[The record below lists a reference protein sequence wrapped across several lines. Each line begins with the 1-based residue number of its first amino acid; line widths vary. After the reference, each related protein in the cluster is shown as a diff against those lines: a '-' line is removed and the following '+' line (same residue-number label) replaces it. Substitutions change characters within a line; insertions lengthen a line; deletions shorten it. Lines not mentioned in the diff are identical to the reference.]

1 LAYYALPVE
10 PPVAVAVLLALLAG
24 ALCWLCLA
32 GRSSGV
38 ALVAAF
44 VLAGFVWGQVSTWL
58 NPVTILPGSTGKVTI
73 SGWVEDIAAH
83 SAGRSRLL
91 LQVDAMNGVDAAF
104 VPERLRVTAKR
115 QMSASAHR
123 ALHFG

>member
-1 LAYYALPVE
+1 VGPGQY
-10 PPVAVAVLLALLAG
+10 
-24 ALCWLCLA
+24 
-32 GRSSGV
+32 
-38 ALVAAF
+38 LV
-44 VLAGFVWGQVSTWL
+44 L

-83 SAGRSRLL
+83 TAGRSRLL

-104 VPERLRVTAKR
+104 VPERLRVTAKG